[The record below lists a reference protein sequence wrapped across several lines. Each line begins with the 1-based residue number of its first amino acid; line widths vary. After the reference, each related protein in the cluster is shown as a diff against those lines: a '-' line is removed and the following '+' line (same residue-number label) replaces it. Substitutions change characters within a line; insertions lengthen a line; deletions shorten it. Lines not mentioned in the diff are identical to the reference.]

1 MQTGYQTGKENK
13 IKSFKENEN
22 ISNTCIYLNLR

>member
-13 IKSFKENEN
+13 IKSFRENEN
-22 ISNTCIYLNLR
+22 ISNTCTVHIW